1 MTKQTTKWIIMT
13 AACGALTIGAGAPS
27 FAAETGTQPAQGT
40 MPGGAPQAGST
51 AELTHATA
59 MVTAID
65 RSARTLTLKK
75 EDGEVVTISVPTD
88 VKAYDRVK
96 VGDRIDIDYYES
108 LAISMLPPGAKPSM
122 SERTRRTT
130 TAGGATTAKE
140 TTVSAQVMSVDPAA
154 NKVTFKGPR
163 GKLTTI
169 TVQDPQMQQKL
180 PSLKPGQMV
189 QFTFTEATAASLRPA
204 GQ

>member
-1 MTKQTTKWIIMT
+1 MTKQTTKWTILT
-13 AACGALTIGAGAPS
+13 AAACGALALGASAPS
-27 FAAETGTQPAQGT
+27 FAAETGAQPAHGT
-40 MPGGAPQAGST
+40 APGTESA

-65 RSARTLTLKK
+65 RSARTVTLKK
-75 EDGEVVTISVPTD
+75 EDGEEVTISVPAD
-88 VKAYDRVK
+88 VKAYDRIK

-108 LAISMLPPGAKPSM
+108 LAVSVLPPGAKPSM
-122 SERTRRTT
+122 SERKSRQTSM
-130 TAGGATTAKE
+130 GGTMTGKE

-163 GKLTTI
+163 GKLTTVN
-169 TVQDPQMQQKL
+169 VQDPSLQQKL
-180 PSLKPGQMV
+180 PSLKPGQVV
-189 QFTFTEATAASLRPA
+189 QFVYTQATAASIRPSS

>member
-27 FAAETGTQPAQGT
+27 FAAETGTQPAQGS
-40 MPGGAPQAGST
+40 MPGAAPAGS
-51 AELTHATA
+51 AAQLTHATA
-59 MVTAID
+59 MVTGID

-75 EDGEVVTISVPTD
+75 EDGETVTISVPAD

-108 LAISMLPPGAKPSM
+108 LAVSMLPPGAKPSM

-140 TTVSAQVMSVDPAA
+140 TTISAQVMSVDPGA

-163 GKLTTI
+163 GKLTTV
-169 TVQDPQMQQKL
+169 TVQDPAMQEKL

-189 QFTFTEATAASLRPA
+189 QFVYTEATAASIRPA
-204 GQ
+204 AGQ